1 MSLVLRPLSLGEML
15 DRTFSVYRDHFQ
27 IFVGIF
33 VVPQLATFAVSFG
46 MQVIMHA
53 ATTSSAAAMPI
64 VGISL
69 LLYMPIYYAAILATY
84 ALGQA
89 ATVYAVSQVYLD
101 RPTTI
106 GQAYSFIRGRFWSIL
121 AVILLVSLATGIV
134 AVVGLIALIIGAIVI
149 PVLIVLYS
157 ALAVPVTV
165 LEGRDPI
172 ESLRRSFYL
181 VKDDLGRI
189 FVIWVLFFVIQ
200 IAASVLISVPTFVF
214 ASMLAQHGQV
224 PLWFNAVTDLGTFIV
239 GILVSPLLTIALS
252 IAYYDERVRK
262 EAFDMQFMMA
272 TIDRST
278 PAAGAAAA
286 GSPLVPPIE

>member
-1 MSLVLRPLSLGEML
+1 MALVLRPLSLGEML
-15 DRTFSVYRDHFQ
+15 DRTFSVYRDHFK

-33 VVPQLATFAVSFG
+33 VVPQLATFAVNFG
-46 MQVIMHA
+46 LQVIMHA
-53 ATTSSAAAMPI
+53 ATSSSSAALPI
-64 VGISL
+64 VGLSM
-69 LLYMPIYYAAILATY
+69 LLYMPIYYAAILITY

-106 GQAYSFIRGRFWSIL
+106 GQSYSFIRARFWSII
-121 AVILLVSLATGIV
+121 AVILLVSLAATVG
-134 AVVGLIALIIGAIVI
+134 AFVGLIALLIGALII
-149 PVLIVLYS
+149 PVLIVLYT

-172 ESLRRSFYL
+172 ESIRRSFAL

-189 FVIWVLFFVIQ
+189 FVIWLLFVVIQ
-200 IAASVLISVPTFVF
+200 IAATLLISLPTIF
-214 ASMLAQHGQV
+214 LAQLFMQHGQV

-239 GILVSPLLTIALS
+239 GILVGPLLTIALS

-272 TIDRST
+272 AMDRNT
-278 PAAGAAAA
+278 MAAGAATA
-286 GSPLVPPIE
+286 GTPIVPPSL

>member
-1 MSLVLRPLSLGEML
+1 MALVLRPLSIGEML
-15 DRTFSVYRDHFQ
+15 DRTFSVYRDHFKL
-27 IFVGIF
+27 FVGIF
-33 VVPQLATFAVSFG
+33 VIPQLATFAVNFG
-46 MQVIMHA
+46 MQVLMHA
-53 ATTSSAAAMPI
+53 ATTSSAALPI
-64 VGISL
+64 AGLSL
-69 LLYMPIYYAAILATY
+69 LLYMPVYYATILITY

-106 GQAYSFIRGRFWSIL
+106 GQSYSFIRSRFWSII
-121 AVILLVSLATGIV
+121 AVILLVSVATGV
-134 AVVGLIALIIGAIVI
+134 GAVVGLIALLIGAIVI

-172 ESLRRSFYL
+172 ESIRRSYVL

-200 IAASVLISVPTFVF
+200 IAASLLISIPAILLTQ
-214 ASMLAQHGQV
+214 ALAQHGQV
-224 PLWFNAVTDLGTFIV
+224 PLWFNALTDLGTFIV

-272 TIDRST
+272 AIDRN
-278 PAAGAAAA
+278 AMAGAAVAA
-286 GSPLVPPIE
+286 SPLVPPSV